1 MIEISYQ
8 EGQKLV
14 KECVCADCGGELSV
28 AAGGAF
34 GIDGYVL
41 RCGTDPDHQ
50 SIKSRESLTQA
61 HRRGAALPV
70 VVAQE
75 IDKRG
80 ALAVGEPG
88 RLAPI
93 LTARF
98 SQLEKVSQGAVV
110 LFAMQCLS
118 MGLDP
123 LLGEVYPIPFKNTKT
138 NQHVVVPL
146 ISEQGCGSLA
156 ARACPEAWNGPP
168 SAERVTDPG
177 LKEDLCG
184 DPEAWMWSATGRRK
198 DWEPGREFT
207 TYGWVTHSQQQK
219 AKSDGTPAGELP
231 GNQARVRAVKRWY
244 AESYPEAA
252 SQLRASRQALVEQ
265 AQGIP
270 EALEVIDAE
279 FRVVEG
285 QQPALKGQDQAD
297 GPRQVHMA
305 SEAQIRHITSLA
317 KERGIGG
324 EELQHLAGSEHLEDL
339 TMPEASA
346 FIDKLKAEKRP
357 EEG

>member
-1 MIEISYQ
+1 MIPIAYKDGQTLSERCECAECHGLLSLAWGGSYGV
-8 EGQKLV
+8 E
-14 KECVCADCGGELSV
+14 
-28 AAGGAF
+28 
-34 GIDGYVL
+34 GYVL
-41 RCGTDPDHQ
+41 MCTQDREHTGLVE
-50 SIKSRESLTQA
+50 RESLTQA

-70 VVAQE
+70 VMAQQ

-93 LTARF
+93 LAARF
-98 SQLEKVSQGAVV
+98 PQLEKVNHGAVV

-123 LLGEVYPIPFKNTKT
+123 LLGEVFPIPFKNIKT
-138 NQHVVVPL
+138 NQYVVVPL

-177 LKEDLCG
+177 FKEDLCG

-207 TYGWVTHSQQQK
+207 TYGWVTHNQQQK
-219 AKSDGTPAGELP
+219 AKADGTPAGELP
-231 GNQARVRAVKRWY
+231 GNQARVRAVKRWFME
-244 AESYPEAA
+244 AYPEAS

-279 FRVVEG
+279 FRVVEER
-285 QQPALKGQDQAD
+285 PALKDQVQAG

-305 SEAQIRHITSLA
+305 SDAQIRHITSLA
-317 KERGIGG
+317 KERGIGE
-324 EELQHLAGSEHLEDL
+324 EELRQLAGSEHLEDL
-339 TMPEASA
+339 TLPEASE
-346 FIDKLKAEKRP
+346 FIDKLKAEPKR
-357 EEG
+357 